1 MAGQNVDSAFMLG
14 LFSTLEALYDL
25 PFEVLL
31 YHISLPDDVNEALC
45 NNIGKLS
52 KCIPI
57 AICLENGDLLQADRL
72 LASIGIDDIKKA
84 AAKYQEAIMRE
95 TGVATSSL
103 MP

>member
-1 MAGQNVDSAFMLG
+1 MLG